1 MKKRSIQF
9 ITKNREFFLVVVLL
23 LAVTAGCA
31 APGSKS
37 AGQSAAKGVSQVAL
51 GQPME
56 ISENVSCGKCG
67 MYPAQYPRWHAQII
81 FKDGLM
87 TPFDGCKCMFNFLFA
102 MDKFDKTHSRDDV
115 EVAWVKDFNS
125 GTWINAVEAHYVVG
139 SSMMGPMGKELIPFT
154 DNAAAMQFHQ
164 EQGGAIMEYGAIT
177 PEVLKGLGMGGMQ
190 MEQGSKHMKM

>member
-1 MKKRSIQF
+1 MNESNYNSNYKVKQKY
-9 ITKNREFFLVVVLL
+9 TKNSVFFWVLVLL

-81 FKDGLM
+81 FKDGYKVLVNI
-87 TPFDGCKCMFNFLFA
+87 PIK
-102 MDKFDKTHSRDDV
+102 
-115 EVAWVKDFNS
+115 
-125 GTWINAVEAHYVVG
+125 
-139 SSMMGPMGKELIPFT
+139 LIR
-154 DNAAAMQFHQ
+154 N
-164 EQGGAIMEYGAIT
+164 
-177 PEVLKGLGMGGMQ
+177 
-190 MEQGSKHMKM
+190 